1 LGKYTKKS
9 PRFFENIREIDGVK
23 EKRCTQCQEWFPETT
38 EYFYMR
44 NKKKPERGFNS
55 ECKKCTTQNTKN
67 YFMKNKEIELEKRK
81 KWKEENKN
89 KNLSYM
95 HKSYQ
100 RNKDFRREYLKEWHN
115 KNPEKQK
122 EYLNRHRKHDITIT
136 EWLACKK
143 YFNNQCAYCGLPIEK
158 HFAERNN
165 NVFNMDLH
173 KEHVDDNGANDLS
186 NCVPSCQSCNSTKNL
201 KTLEEII
208 ELKIIEK
215 FTQEKYNKINK

>member
-158 HFAERNN
+158 HFA
-165 NVFNMDLH
+165 
-173 KEHVDDNGANDLS
+173 
-186 NCVPSCQSCNSTKNL
+186 
-201 KTLEEII
+201 
-208 ELKIIEK
+208 
-215 FTQEKYNKINK
+215 